1 MQRLRNAVE
10 SGIRRISL
18 LPRPLLVSG
27 YLLLFVLWA
36 MLVGDTVNMWQARLV
51 QVERRRLEAAF
62 YPTAAP
68 TLQPTATPTS
78 VPTAVP
84 PLPTATLPPLP
95 TPRPVAAVHPKTGR
109 TIAAWL
115 PTSFDA
121 EHARASFEA
130 NKDILDEVSP
140 FWYTTRVSDG
150 SLIPEDGARDAALV
164 EAAHAAE
171 VLVIPTIHNVL
182 DPNEILP
189 MLENPARRAQHI
201 ALIMAEIRTH
211 NYDGI
216 DIDYESLP
224 ASSRAAYS
232 AFMQEL
238 STALHAE
245 NKLLTV
251 ALHAKTEDY
260 GGWGGFQDW
269 QLLGEICDRVRIMT
283 YDYSW
288 RGGGPGPIAPL
299 SWVASVAE
307 YGRSVMPAEKLQL
320 GIPFYGYN
328 WAEGEDALAQTWAD
342 IQALIELHQPD
353 VNFRARDSSGPIEE
367 SYFTYQKN
375 GQGRTVWFA
384 DYRSLAAKMEL
395 VEQLDLSGIAIWRLG
410 NEDPKN
416 WTVVRKQLIE
426 NPSLIQRVVNTYLPD
441 H

>member
-1 MQRLRNAVE
+1 ME
-10 SGIRRISL
+10 SGVRRISV
-18 LPRPLLVSG
+18 LPRPMLVGG
-27 YLLLFVLWA
+27 YLVLFVLLA
-36 MLVGDTVNMWQARLV
+36 ALVGDTVDMWQQRQV
-51 QVERRRLEAAF
+51 EVERRKLEAAF

-68 TLQPTATPTS
+68 TLRPTELPTTA
-78 VPTAVP
+78 PTAVP
-84 PLPTATLPPLP
+84 PLPTLTPQPLP
-95 TPRPVAAVHPKTGR
+95 TPRPIAAVHPKTGR

-121 EHARASFEA
+121 ERARASFEA

-140 FWYTTRVSDG
+140 FWYTTNVSDG
-150 SLIPEDGARDAALV
+150 SLIPEAGARDASLV
-164 EAAHAAE
+164 DAAHAAE
-171 VLVIPTIHNVL
+171 VLVIPTIHNVI

-189 MLENPARRAQHI
+189 MLSDPGRRARHI
-201 ALIMAEIRTH
+201 AFIMAEIRAY

-216 DIDYESLP
+216 DMDYETLP
-224 ASSRAAYS
+224 PDSREAYS

-251 ALHAKTEDY
+251 AVHAKTEDY
-260 GGWGGFQDW
+260 GGWGAFQDW
-269 QLLGEICDRVRIMT
+269 KLLGEISDRVRIMT

-288 RGGGPGPIAPL
+288 RGGGPGPIAPR

-307 YGRSVMPAEKLQL
+307 YGRSVVPAEKLQL

-328 WAEGEDALAQTWAD
+328 WAEGEEAIAQTWTD
-342 IQALIELHQPD
+342 IQALIEQYQPD

-367 SYFTYQKN
+367 SYFTYRKN
-375 GQGRTVWFA
+375 GQPRTVWFA
-384 DYRSLAAKMEL
+384 DYRSLSAKMEL

-416 WTVVRKQLIE
+416 WTVVRKQLVE
-426 NPSLIQRVVNTYLPD
+426 NPSLIQRIVNTYLPD